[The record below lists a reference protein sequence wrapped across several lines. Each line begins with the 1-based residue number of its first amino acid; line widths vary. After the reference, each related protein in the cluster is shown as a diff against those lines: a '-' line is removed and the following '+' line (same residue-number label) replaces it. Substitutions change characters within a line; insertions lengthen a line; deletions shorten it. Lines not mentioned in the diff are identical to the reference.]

1 MIRLYGYGNPVQ
13 IHSNRVTTLQ
23 GRTTWPISNEIA
35 AQYAA
40 RDLSGGGVG
49 ERSERRD
56 VPLGK
61 KVIYIWMQNG
71 AMFELK
77 NKVKPL

>member
-1 MIRLYGYGNPVQ
+1 M
-13 IHSNRVTTLQ
+13 
-23 GRTTWPISNEIA
+23 PILNKIA
-35 AQYAA
+35 TKYAA

-71 AMFELK
+71 AMFVLK
-77 NKVKPL
+77 NKIKPL